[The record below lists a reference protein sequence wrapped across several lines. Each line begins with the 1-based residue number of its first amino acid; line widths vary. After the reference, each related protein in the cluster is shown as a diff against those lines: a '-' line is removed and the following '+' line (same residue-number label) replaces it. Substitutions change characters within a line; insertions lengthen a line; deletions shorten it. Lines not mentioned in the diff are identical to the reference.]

1 MYLDKHTQ
9 LEGELQGFIDWVRLE
24 KRLKD
29 LKDREKTR
37 ELIYAFLQI
46 PRNERPR
53 GLSASDLYFF
63 GHGKKSILEGCK
75 MSYNNSLDK

>member
-1 MYLDKHTQ
+1 MYIDKYTK

-29 LKDREKTR
+29 FKDRDKTR
-37 ELIYAFLQI
+37 QLIYEFLKM

-63 GHGKKSILEGCK
+63 GHGKKSLLDGRK
-75 MSYNNSLDK
+75 MSIKK